1 MTLSPGF
8 RLGPYE
14 ILSLLGAGGM
24 GEVYRARDTR
34 LERDVAVKVL
44 SAHLSSSPELRQR
57 FEREAKAISAL
68 SHPHVCAIYDV
79 GNQDG
84 VEYLVMEYLEGESL
98 AERLENGSLS
108 VDQTL
113 RWGEEVAAALDA
125 AHRHGIVHR
134 DLKPGNVMLTKSGVK
149 LLDFGLAKLLRPPGP
164 VGGLTS
170 APTEAKDLTSE
181 GTILGTV
188 AYMAPE
194 QIEGKSADQRT
205 DIFALGAVLY
215 EMATGRKPFT
225 GESRVS
231 LIGSIL
237 KDEPALISSI
247 RPMTPP
253 ALDRI
258 VRTCLAKDPDDRF
271 QAAHDVK
278 LQLRWI
284 AEEDSRATAPP
295 ALVSTR
301 KSRERVAWA
310 LAALMTFA
318 LAASL
323 LSRLSASREPLRAVR
338 TSILPPEK
346 SAFVFDAGAMALSPD
361 GTRLAFIATSPHGK
375 NLLWVRQLNS
385 MSAQS
390 LAGTQDASFPFWSPD
405 SRHLGF
411 FAAGTL
417 KTIDIS
423 GGPAQTLCIARNGRG
438 GAWDR
443 DGVIVFSPS
452 GRGSLMRVTATGGTP
467 VPVGELDPSKGEF
480 SHRFPFFLPDGRHYL
495 YLAVAGTG
503 SDTVYVGTL
512 DSKERK
518 FLVRVNS
525 NAIYAPPPAESSRG
539 YLLFS
544 RQRTVVAQPFDAKGL
559 SLIGEAV
566 PIGESVSFFDN
577 TGLAAFTASNT
588 GAFAY
593 QSGGVAALSQ
603 LTWFDRTGK
612 QLDVVGAPADYRRV
626 RLSHDGRRVA
636 GRHL

>member
-79 GNQDG
+79 GNQAG
-84 VEYLVMEYLEGESL
+84 VECLVMEYLEGESL

-113 RWGEEVAAALDA
+113 RWGEEIAAALDA

-164 VGGLTS
+164 VEGLTS

-181 GTILGTV
+181 GTILGTA

-194 QIEGKSADQRT
+194 QIEGKGADPRT

-215 EMATGRKPFT
+215 EMATGRKAFT
-225 GESRVS
+225 GTSRVS

-284 AEEDSRATAPP
+284 AEEDS
-295 ALVSTR
+295 
-301 KSRERVAWA
+301 
-310 LAALMTFA
+310 
-318 LAASL
+318 
-323 LSRLSASREPLRAVR
+323 
-338 TSILPPEK
+338 
-346 SAFVFDAGAMALSPD
+346 
-361 GTRLAFIATSPHGK
+361 
-375 NLLWVRQLNS
+375 
-385 MSAQS
+385 
-390 LAGTQDASFPFWSPD
+390 
-405 SRHLGF
+405 
-411 FAAGTL
+411 
-417 KTIDIS
+417 
-423 GGPAQTLCIARNGRG
+423 
-438 GAWDR
+438 
-443 DGVIVFSPS
+443 
-452 GRGSLMRVTATGGTP
+452 
-467 VPVGELDPSKGEF
+467 
-480 SHRFPFFLPDGRHYL
+480 
-495 YLAVAGTG
+495 
-503 SDTVYVGTL
+503 
-512 DSKERK
+512 
-518 FLVRVNS
+518 
-525 NAIYAPPPAESSRG
+525 
-539 YLLFS
+539 
-544 RQRTVVAQPFDAKGL
+544 
-559 SLIGEAV
+559 
-566 PIGESVSFFDN
+566 
-577 TGLAAFTASNT
+577 
-588 GAFAY
+588 
-593 QSGGVAALSQ
+593 
-603 LTWFDRTGK
+603 
-612 QLDVVGAPADYRRV
+612 
-626 RLSHDGRRVA
+626 
-636 GRHL
+636 